1 MGWKNVKE
9 HYRIGHHVQITPEGL
24 CIGSSFIHNIIVVGL
39 DGKVL
44 KRYDERANEE
54 LRRYQQEFDA
64 DPATLRRLIETPDT
78 FTAGITVY
86 TYDGGDILERQCELP
101 GWPNVTH
108 DGEMMYDNRFSP
120 DKATVVDWAKHSAD
134 LEIKYGEE
142 AVAEA
147 ERRLADR
154 CARLNIEKANRAK
167 LEAEYPSSV
176 GSATEG
182 SEP

>member
-9 HYRIGHHVQITPEGL
+9 HYRIGHLVHITPEGL
-24 CIGSSFIHNIIVVGL
+24 CIGSPFIHNIIVVGL

-44 KRYDERANEE
+44 KRYDERANED

-64 DPATLRRLIETPDT
+64 DPDTLRRLIETPDT

-86 TYDGGDILERQCELP
+86 TYDGGDILERECEQL

-108 DGEMMYDNRFSP
+108 DGELMYDNRFSP
-120 DKATVVDWAKHSAD
+120 DKATVVAWAKRSAD

-142 AVAEA
+142 RVE
-147 ERRLADR
+147 EVKRRLADC
-154 CARLNIEKANRAK
+154 CARLNTEKANRAK
-167 LEAEYPSSV
+167 LEAAYPSSEL
-176 GSATEG
+176 S
-182 SEP
+182 